1 MSQNYIEGRKG
12 VGQKG
17 GTWGCPYSMFC
28 SCCVY
33 LVQLFSNPPRDQR
46 DLLAPRGL
54 LVSQETKG
62 MLEHQD
68 KLGPRDPLDLL

>member
-1 MSQNYIEGRKG
+1 MLREHQA
-12 VGQKG
+12 
-17 GTWGCPYSMFC
+17 C
-28 SCCVY
+28 
-33 LVQLFSNPPRDQR
+33 LVLREHLVLLVTVEMLANRAQMEQGDQR

-68 KLGPRDPLDLL
+68 KLGPRDPLDLLEK